1 MSLLSVNNLS
11 ISFGGVKAVD
21 GVGFEVAEGQ
31 IYTIVGPNGA
41 GKSTVFNLISRIYEP
56 DSGRIRFDGDDITN
70 IRPDAVALRGISRI
84 FQNIELFEHSTVLDN
99 LLVGQH
105 SRRTANWLSN
115 TLFLPG
121 TRREEL
127 EMRRKAEEVIDLLD
141 LQAYRN
147 STIAGLPYGIR
158 KMVSIARALA
168 STPRLIMLD
177 EPASGLSVEETR
189 DMAFWIEDMKKDLGI
204 TVLMVE
210 HDMGLV
216 SQVSDRVLAIADGRV
231 LAEGTAAEIQRHP
244 DVVAAYLGGG
254 EAA

>member
-1 MSLLSVNNLS
+1 MSLLSVKDLS
-11 ISFGGVKAVD
+11 VSFGGVKAVD
-21 GVGFEVAEGQ
+21 GVGFEVNEGE

-41 GKSTVFNLISRIYEP
+41 GKSTIFNLISRIYEP
-56 DSGRIRFDGDDITN
+56 DSGRIRFDGEDITA

-105 SRRTANWLSN
+105 SKRTANWLSN
-115 TLFLPG
+115 VLFLPA

-127 EMRRKAEEVIDLLD
+127 RMRRRAEEVIDLLD

-158 KMVSIARALA
+158 KMVSIARAI
-168 STPRLIMLD
+168 SSGPRLVMLD
-177 EPASGLSVEETR
+177 EPASGLSVEETG
-189 DMAFWIEDMKKDLGI
+189 DMAFWIEDMKRDLGI

-216 SQVSDRVLAIADGRV
+216 NQVSDRVLAIADGRV
-231 LAEGTAAEIQRHP
+231 LAEGTAEEVQRHP
-244 DVVAAYLGGG
+244 EVVAAYLGA
-254 EAA
+254 EAAA